1 MQKFYG
7 TKLIAAK
14 PMTRAEYN
22 IFRGWQ
28 LPADENGAD
37 EGYLV
42 EYLDGGK
49 PNVEGHAGYVS
60 WSPKE
65 QFENA
70 YQPTNALSFGH
81 AIEALRSGKK
91 VARAGWNGKG
101 MFLVLVPGT
110 VDAKLREGT
119 PYADALFNS
128 KTGESRN
135 IVTIN
140 QHVDMFTATSE
151 FQPGWLASQTDM
163 LANDWQIV
171 E

>member
-1 MQKFYG
+1 MQEFYG
-7 TKLIAAK
+7 TKKIAAK
-14 PMTRAEYN
+14 PMTRLEYN
-22 IFRGWQ
+22 TFRGWD
-28 LPADENGAD
+28 LPDNENGSD

-49 PNVEGHAGYVS
+49 PNVEGFAGYIS

-70 YQPTNALSFGH
+70 YTPTNAMSFGH
-81 AIEALRSGKK
+81 ALVALKAGKK

-101 MFLVLVPGT
+101 MFLILVGGT
-110 VDAKLREGT
+110 KDARLVDGT
-119 PYADALFNS
+119 PYHVALFNK
-128 KTGESRN
+128 KTGEETN
-135 IVTIN
+135 IATIN
-140 QHVDMFTATSE
+140 PHIDMKTATGE

-171 E
+171 D